1 MIRHVALFRFKEG
14 VTDET
19 IDHIDDVLATLPDI
33 VDEIV
38 TFASGRDVGITDG
51 AWDYAVVSDFASV
64 EDYRTYA
71 SNPDHVDMVKN
82 VVGPNVAEAARVQFT
97 VVG

>member
-51 AWDYAVVSDFASV
+51 AWDYAVVSEFASI
-64 EDYRTYA
+64 EDYQTYA
-71 SNPDHVDMVKN
+71 ASPDHVDMVKN
-82 VVGPNVAEAARVQFT
+82 VVGPNVAEAVRVQF
-97 VVG
+97 